1 MWAHVFAIA
10 LLCAAM
16 AVADHKREEREAK
29 VGGGFW
35 LGGRYGRSLH
45 TLVTS
50 RNDRMRRWE
59 GDSEDETTNRFFMGS
74 RYGKR
79 APAPLS
85 DLERWKR
92 ELCDCAP
99 HHAYKR
105 RVLRNSA

>member
-50 RNDRMRRWE
+50 RNDR
-59 GDSEDETTNRFFMGS
+59 FFMGS